1 MSSSSGTPIS
11 IEDQVASVKASYP
24 TLDITDADAKKFINK
39 RASWFK
45 GSIVVCCVYGFF
57 ALVLLLIA
65 IFSEKGKLVLSGYLM
80 PFTVTLIGGMLFI
93 ILLLVIQI
101 TTFKPS
107 ITDTNVYDGDICPD
121 YWTLEKLSENEINQ
135 LKGVDQKNRYLMKYR
150 CKPSENIYTLNTVK
164 GGSTNVYGHTIDRTN
179 GVKRYVPNPNSPSA
193 LTKKDN
199 PVTSFLFGTFAAQN
213 GEGGANVTFDNT
225 DTMEGTTGKLNCDV
239 LYPNLLAM
247 YDTVNFP
254 DAPNSLRC
262 AYTKQCNIPW
272 TGVCP
277 TVPTRNM

>member
-1 MSSSSGTPIS
+1 MSSSSETPIS
-11 IEDQVASVKASYP
+11 IKDQVATVKANYP

-39 RASWFK
+39 RARWFK
-45 GSIVVCCVYGFF
+45 GSIVVCCVYGVF
-57 ALVLLLIA
+57 ALILLLIA
-65 IFSEKGKLVLSGYLM
+65 IFSEKGKLILSGYLM

-93 ILLLVIQI
+93 VLLLVIQI

-135 LKGVDQKNRYLMKYR
+135 LNGVDQKNRYLMKYR
-150 CKPSENIYTLNTVK
+150 CKPSKDVYTLDTLKGNT
-164 GGSTNVYGHTIDRTN
+164 TNVYGHTRDTSD
-179 GVKRYVPNPNSPSA
+179 GVKRYVSNPTA

-199 PVTSFLFGTFAAQN
+199 PVTSFLFGTFAGQN
-213 GEGGANVTFDNT
+213 GDGGTNVPFDDT
-225 DTMEGTTGKLNCDV
+225 DTVKGTTGKLNCDI

-247 YDTVNFP
+247 HDTVKFP